1 MGLDHACGNGRHT
14 FEERGLDLYQTP
26 ACATEALLRT
36 EQIPHNVWEPAAGR
50 GAIVNVLR
58 AHGHAVICGDI
69 KNYGFPLHSV
79 RDFLTTVVVPIGCE
93 AIVTNPPFKI
103 VEKFIAHALEL
114 SPLVVVLL
122 RLAFYEAGSGKQ
134 AKHLLRR
141 HVLDGIPPARIHCF
155 RKRLPM
161 LHRDGWEGR
170 KANSGMAFG
179 WWVWDRN
186 HVGPTVLDRI
196 SWEGLT

>member
-93 AIVTNPPFKI
+93 AIVTNSAVQDRREVYRTRARAVAARRRASPTSILRSWIGQTSK
-103 VEKFIAHALEL
+103 ALAAA
-114 SPLVVVLL
+114 P
-122 RLAFYEAGSGKQ
+122 RA
-134 AKHLLRR
+134 RR
-141 HVLDGIPPARIHCF
+141 HSARPHSLLSEASADASS
-155 RKRLPM
+155 RWL
-161 LHRDGWEGR
+161 G
-170 KANSGMAFG
+170 
-179 WWVWDRN
+179 
-186 HVGPTVLDRI
+186 GPQ
-196 SWEGLT
+196 GQ